1 MYKVRVLK
9 EGVQKFGST
18 FETEAEAKEWIK
30 KQEAKGS
37 WGKKA
42 VEMVVTEVKKP
53 MELIEEVSG
62 PMGMKAYKVRLP
74 AEYEVVI
81 EEFEPELHNKAQIQH
96 ILKNTDWLFI
106 SDVPMEKEYRAAFKE
121 YRQHLR
127 RLRLTSKLED
137 FETWLRRVYPEYFKE
152 GRQGPRMVEKFN
164 TYL

>member
-1 MYKVRVLK
+1 MFRVKVLK
-9 EGVQKFGST
+9 NSVQKFGSE
-18 FETEAEAKEWIK
+18 FNTEAEAKEWVK

-62 PMGMKAYKVRLP
+62 PMGIKAYKVRLP
-74 AEYEVVI
+74 ADYEVVI
-81 EEFEPELHNKAQIQH
+81 EEYEEELHHLGQIQH

-106 SDVPMEKEYRAAFKE
+106 SDVPIEQNDRKMYRE

-127 RLRLTSKLED
+127 NLRLTSKLET
-137 FETWLRRVYPEYFKE
+137 FEEWLRRTHPEKFME
-152 GRQGPRMVEKFN
+152 GKRGPELVKKFN